1 MLFTLSYVVQ
11 QIATLGACMSMRACM
26 PRVKPRIP
34 YDLIPN
40 RNWMSTTTYGFTLD
54 GHHLSAL

>member
-11 QIATLGACMSMRACM
+11 QIATLGACMNARLHVL
-26 PRVKPRIP
+26 RVKPRTP

-40 RNWMSTTTYGFTLD
+40 RNWMSTYLR
-54 GHHLSAL
+54 